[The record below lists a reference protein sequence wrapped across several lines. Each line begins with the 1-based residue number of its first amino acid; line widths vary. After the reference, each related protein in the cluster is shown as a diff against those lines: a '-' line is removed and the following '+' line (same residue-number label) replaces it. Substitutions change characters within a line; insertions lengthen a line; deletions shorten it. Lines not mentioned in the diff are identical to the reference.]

1 MKTIL
6 RRPNAKPCSAAAVV
20 EVFLKFPWTM
30 GPTALRCSS
39 MATGSHP
46 DAMNNSSLISKL
58 RRWVAEGLAHSFG
71 EPEQEHRL
79 EPPRIGVQ
87 PFHDDPRRS
96 RA

>member
-1 MKTIL
+1 
-6 RRPNAKPCSAAAVV
+6 
-20 EVFLKFPWTM
+20 M
-30 GPTALRCSS
+30 GPSGPPCSS
-39 MATGSHP
+39 MAIGSLP
-46 DAMNNSSLISKL
+46 DAMNNSSLVSKL
-58 RRWVAEGLAHSFG
+58 RRWFAEGLAHSFG